1 MPLLLTD
8 LLMAAPAV
16 CTGSQSRLPVLLL
29 LLLLLLHLLT
39 SQSVQDHNAAA
50 ATAVASESI
59 ASTGSPVCTVSRS
72 GRQTG

>member
-1 MPLLLTD
+1 MPLLLTE

-16 CTGSQSRLPVLLL
+16 CTGSQSRLPVLL